1 MMSSEDAMSPDR
13 RLHPLTV
20 LFDAGRWLPQF
31 LLPLVVLVF
40 AAQQN
45 QRAALV
51 VFASTAPIIGVVFIV
66 SVVRYLRFSYR
77 YDAGELVIRSGF
89 FTRNERSIPYVRIQN
104 LDAVQNPVHRLLG
117 VSVVHIQ
124 TGGGAE
130 PEATLRVIPVAAL
143 HEMRARVMAAGG
155 RADARASLDPGTPAD
170 ATAAPDPAVPGV
182 GTSLVAE
189 APAHDALAIRIPAQP
204 RTLLSLAP
212 RDLILAGF
220 IENRGMVLIVG
231 ALAVLEQTGAITRF
245 TERLF
250 RGENT
255 ASAARWLG
263 GAELPAVRGALYVT
277 AGLLVALLFIRLLST
292 VWAVVRLYD
301 FRLTRL
307 GDELHTEY
315 GLFTRVSAT
324 IPLRRVQTV
333 IVRDGVLHRLFGRHA
348 VMVETAGGVVTETGA
363 RPREPIAPILRL
375 TELPTL
381 LEELHPGLELSA
393 VQWQPVHRRAFG
405 RMLRGSL
412 LIPIALSLGAFL
424 LVQIWAVAVFA
435 VLLAGVLVHARL
447 RFRHLAWSLTRDAI
461 AVRDGALTRA
471 TRIARFSRVQVVAV
485 DQNPVDLRTGMAR
498 VRADTAGAGSG
509 VVIPYLPE
517 QTAIAVQAELSAR
530 MRETA
535 FSW

>member
-1 MMSSEDAMSPDR
+1 MSSDTTSSDR
-13 RLHPLTV
+13 RLHPLSV

-45 QRAALV
+45 QRTALV
-51 VFASTAPIIGVVFIV
+51 VFAYTAPIIGIVFIL

-77 YDAGELVIRSGF
+77 YDAGELVIRSGI
-89 FTRNERSIPYVRIQN
+89 FTRNERSIPYARIQN

-130 PEATLRVIPVAAL
+130 PEATLRVIPVSAL
-143 HEMRARVMAAGG
+143 HEMRARVMTAGG
-155 RADARASLDPGTPAD
+155 RAGTPAS
-170 ATAAPDPAVPGV
+170 PDPGPPADAPAARDPTD
-182 GTSLVAE
+182 GTSLAAE
-189 APAHDALAIRIPAQP
+189 VPADDALAARTPSQR

-245 TERLF
+245 MERLF

-263 GAELPAVRGALYVT
+263 GTDLPAVRGALYVT
-277 AGLLVALLFIRLLST
+277 AALLVVLLFIRLLST

-301 FRLTRL
+301 FRLTRH

-333 IVRDGVLHRLFGRHA
+333 IVRDGVLHRIFGRHA
-348 VMVETAGGVVTETGA
+348 VMVETAGGVITETGA

-375 TELPTL
+375 AELPAL
-381 LEELHPGLELSA
+381 LNELHPGLELGA
-393 VQWQPVHRRAFG
+393 IEWQPVHRRAFG
-405 RMLRGSL
+405 RMVRGSL
-412 LIPIALSLGAFL
+412 LIPIALSLGAFFV
-424 LVQIWAVAVFA
+424 VQAWAGAVFV
-435 VLLAGVLVHARL
+435 VLLAGVLGHARL
-447 RFRHLAWSLTRDAI
+447 RFRQLAWSLTRDAV
-461 AVRDGALTRA
+461 AVRDGALTHA

-485 DQNPVDLRTGMAR
+485 DQNPIDLRTGMAR

-517 QTAIAVQAELSAR
+517 KTAIAAQAELSAR

-535 FSW
+535 FTW